1 VRYDLERCGYVVTM
15 WFDTWPEVA
24 RVAGAAAAAYVSLIV
39 VLRMS
44 GKRTLATLNAFDF
57 VVTVA
62 LGSVVA
68 TIALSAEVAV
78 VEGLAAFVV
87 LIGLQFVVAW
97 SVARHDMVRSGV
109 KSRAVTLVRDGQL
122 LHDAIKAERL
132 HPEEIHQAVRR
143 SGVGGLE
150 LVAAVVAETDGTLS
164 VVTRDQAG
172 SGSAL
177 VEQRPGEQQPGD

>member
-1 VRYDLERCGYVVTM
+1 M

-62 LGSVVA
+62 LGSVLA
-68 TIALSAEVAV
+68 TIALAAEVAV
-78 VEGLAAFVV
+78 VEGVAAFVT

-97 SVARHDMVRSGV
+97 SATRYDLFRSSV
-109 KSRAVTLVRDGQL
+109 KTQAVTLVRDGQL
-122 LHDAIKAERL
+122 LTDAIKAERL

-150 LVAAVVAETDGTLS
+150 LVAAVVVETDGTLS
-164 VVTRDQAG
+164 VVSRDQVG

-177 VEQRPGEQQPGD
+177 VDPPSVEQHPDD